1 MIKAT
6 VIGNTSWGNTL
17 ASLMGNNGV
26 VVNLWARSPD
36 EAKEINKSALSY
48 SSTSN
53 IAEALSESELVLWVV
68 PSQRLRQNISLA
80 SQYLEPSML
89 LISAAK
95 GLEIDT
101 GKRMSQV
108 MAEEVPPALEKQICA
123 LSGPNLAKEIA
134 QGLPAAAMI
143 ASHNIAIAER
153 VRDLIS
159 SPRFLLFP
167 TSDITGVEL
176 GGALKNIVALGA
188 GMIDGLGLGD
198 NAKAAFVTW
207 SWEEVISLG
216 TALGAR
222 VETFYGLAGLGDFVA
237 TCASNLSRNHH
248 VGFELAK
255 GRHLKEI
262 TDSMSQVA
270 EGIYTSMA
278 IHKIIPKLNLETP
291 IINCIYQILFENVAA
306 SKALVDFGNLTGNV
320 CNPNNT
326 TQGNLA

>member
-6 VIGNTSWGNTL
+6 IIGNTSWGNTL
-17 ASLMGNNGV
+17 ASLIGNNGV
-26 VVNLWARSPD
+26 TVSLWARSP
-36 EAKEINKSALSY
+36 EKAKEINKNARSY

-53 IAEALSESELVLWVV
+53 IAEALNKSELVLWVV
-68 PSQRLRQNISLA
+68 PSQRLRQNVSLA

-108 MAEEVPPALEKQICA
+108 MAEEVPSALEKQICA
-123 LSGPNLAKEIA
+123 LSGPNLAKEIG

-143 ASHNIAIAER
+143 ASQNIAAAER
-153 VRDLIS
+153 VRDLIN
-159 SPRFLLFP
+159 SPKFLLFP

-216 TALGAR
+216 VALGAQ
-222 VETFYGLAGLGDFVA
+222 VETFYGLSGLGDFVA
-237 TCASNLSRNHH
+237 TCISNLSRNHH

-255 GRHLKEI
+255 GRTLKEI

-270 EGIYTSMA
+270 EGIYTSQA
-278 IHKIIPKLNLETP
+278 IHKLIPKLNLETP
-291 IINCIYQILFENVAA
+291 IINLIYRVLFEKLPA
-306 SKALVDFGNLTGNV
+306 SEALLDFGNLRVNAR
-320 CNPNNT
+320 NFKNQ
-326 TQGNLA
+326 TQNSRA

>member
-1 MIKAT
+1 
-6 VIGNTSWGNTL
+6 
-17 ASLMGNNGV
+17 
-26 VVNLWARSPD
+26 
-36 EAKEINKSALSY
+36 
-48 SSTSN
+48 
-53 IAEALSESELVLWVV
+53 
-68 PSQRLRQNISLA
+68 
-80 SQYLEPSML
+80 ML

-108 MAEEVPPALEKQICA
+108 MAEEVPSTFEKQICA

-143 ASHNIAIAER
+143 ASQNIAIAER

-159 SPRFLLFP
+159 SPKFLLFP

-207 SWEEVISLG
+207 NWKEVISLG
-216 TALGAR
+216 AALGAQ
-222 VETFYGLAGLGDFVA
+222 VETFHGLAGLGDFVA
-237 TCASNLSRNHH
+237 TCVSNLSRNHY

-255 GRHLKEI
+255 GRPLKEI

-278 IHKIIPKLNLETP
+278 IHKIIPKLNIETP
-291 IINCIYQILFENVAA
+291 IINRVYQVLFENLPANE
-306 SKALVDFGNLTGNV
+306 ALADFGNLTANARNLKV
-320 CNPNNT
+320 T
-326 TQGNLA
+326 TQGSRA